1 MSYDPQ
7 LYYNPEAQPLP
18 VIHEDDSVLDAYD
31 GTRADDDGTVIGFPG
46 DNNGVRGYF
55 LELL

>member
-31 GTRADDDGTVIGFPG
+31 GTVIGFPG